1 MQIISDYFDFES
13 SAVISSIFLS
23 VSLNFVE
30 KRMSDKAIRIMG
42 RTSIIAEIAE
52 CAASGLAE

>member
-1 MQIISDYFDFES
+1 MQIFYVYFDFES

-30 KRMSDKAIRIMG
+30 KRISDNAIRIIG
-42 RTSIIAEIAE
+42 RTSIIAEIAV